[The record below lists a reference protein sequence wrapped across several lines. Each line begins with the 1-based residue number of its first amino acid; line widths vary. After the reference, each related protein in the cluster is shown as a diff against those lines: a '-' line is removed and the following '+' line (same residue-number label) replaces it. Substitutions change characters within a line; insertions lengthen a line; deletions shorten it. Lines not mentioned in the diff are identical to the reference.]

1 MMRSRERHNRAV
13 FITSGTILFL
23 VFAPRSWGASADD
36 WKKVVEAG
44 KKEGKVVVSI
54 PASSELRKQMEEIF
68 EQRFPGIGSGTCPGR
83 RYSHA

>member
-1 MMRSRERHNRAV
+1 MVRLCERDKMALCISTV
-13 FITSGTILFL
+13 AILVL
-23 VFAPRSWGASADD
+23 VFSPRSWGASPDE
-36 WKKVVEAG
+36 WKKVGESG